1 MQSKNEKRKPAT
13 LIVII
18 AMMAMLIVVYIYS
31 HFDPVEYG
39 RYFPGCMMKRL
50 TSLSC
55 PSCGNQRALHALLHG
70 DFTDALHYNL
80 FLPFGI
86 AYVICMLIG
95 HFLAVTRTPW
105 HPFYRFFW
113 GVKGGYTFLT
123 VAILWMIIRNIL
135 NI

>member
-1 MQSKNEKRKPAT
+1 MQPETENRKPKT

-18 AMMAMLIVVYIYS
+18 AMMVMAVIVYIYS

-55 PSCGNQRALHALLHG
+55 PSCGNQRALHALLNG
-70 DFTDALHYNL
+70 DFADALRYNL

-86 AYVICMLIG
+86 AYVIGMLVG
-95 HFLAVTRTPW
+95 HILAVTRTPR
-105 HPFYRFFW
+105 HPVYQFFW
-113 GVKGGYTFLT
+113 GIKGGYTFLA

-135 NI
+135 DI

>member
-1 MQSKNEKRKPAT
+1 MQSETGNQKPKT

-18 AMMAMLIVVYIYS
+18 AMMTMMVVVYIYS

-39 RYFPGCMMKRL
+39 MYFPGCMMKRL

-55 PSCGNQRALHALLHG
+55 PSCGNQRVLHAMLHG
-70 DFTDALHYNL
+70 DFAGALHYNL

-86 AYVICMLIG
+86 AYVICMLVG
-95 HFLAVTRTPW
+95 HILAVTRTLR
-105 HPFYRFFW
+105 HPVYRFFW
-113 GVKGGYTFLT
+113 GTKGGYTFLA

-135 NI
+135 DI